1 MRKRKHWFL
10 PENPDVLRTL
20 VAQADLTVAGAVA
33 FAAWAGGDLAQ
44 EEQVRACEHQA
55 DEVRRQLSQQLRQAF
70 STPVDQEDLFTLSER
85 LDAVLNGLKN
95 VVREADSYALE
106 PDTAIA
112 SLAAEIETGVQHL
125 RTAIDHLAKDG
136 DVATREADEAVSA
149 ERRMEKIYRRAMRD
163 LLAVD
168 DLHVVVT
175 RGELYRRT
183 LEVGE
188 RLTRVADRVWYAV
201 VKEA

>member
-1 MRKRKHWFL
+1 MRKRWFL
-10 PENPDVLRTL
+10 PQNPDVLQTL
-20 VAQADLTVAGAVA
+20 AAQADITVAGAIA
-33 FAAWAGGDLAQ
+33 FASWASGDPTQ
-44 EEQVRACEHQA
+44 EAHVRACEHQA
-55 DEVRRQLSQQLRQAF
+55 DEVRRQLSLQLRQAF

-106 PDTAIA
+106 PDAAIA
-112 SLAAEIETGVQHL
+112 AMANEIATGVQHL
-125 RTAIDHLAKDG
+125 RTAMGHLDKDG
-136 DVATREADEAVSA
+136 DVATREADAAVSA
-149 ERRMEKIYRRAMRD
+149 ERRMEKIYRDAMRG

-168 DLHVVVT
+168 DLREVMT
-175 RGELYRRT
+175 RGEFYRRT
-183 LEVGE
+183 LDIGQ

>member
-1 MRKRKHWFL
+1 MTRHWFL
-10 PENPDVLRTL
+10 PQNPDVMGTL
-20 VAQADLTVAGAVA
+20 ARQADVTVAGANA
-33 FAAWAGGDLAQ
+33 FAAWAGGDLTQQA
-44 EEQVRACEHQA
+44 QVRDCEHQSR
-55 DEVRRQLSQQLRQAF
+55 EVRRQLSTQLRQAF

-95 VVREADSYALE
+95 VVREADSYPLE
-106 PDTAIA
+106 PDAATAAMAGEIA
-112 SLAAEIETGVQHL
+112 TAAVHL
-125 RTAIDHLAKDG
+125 STAVRHLATEA
-136 DVATREADEAVSA
+136 DVATREADAAVAAS
-149 ERRMEKIYRRAMRD
+149 RRMETSYRDAMRGLHD
-163 LLAVD
+163 VD
-168 DLHVVVT
+168 DLRELMI

>member
-1 MRKRKHWFL
+1 M
-10 PENPDVLRTL
+10 
-20 VAQADLTVAGAVA
+20 AGAIA
-33 FAAWAGGDLAQ
+33 FASWAGGDLAQ
-44 EEQVRACEHQA
+44 QAQVRACEHQA
-55 DEVRRQLSQQLRQAF
+55 DEVRRQLSLQLRQAF

-85 LDAVLNGLKN
+85 LDAVLNGVKN
-95 VVREADSYALE
+95 VVREADSYPLE

-112 SLAAEIETGVQHL
+112 AMAGEIATGVQHL

-136 DVATREADEAVSA
+136 DVATREADAAVSA
-149 ERRMEKIYRRAMRD
+149 ERRMEKIYRDAMRG

-168 DLHVVVT
+168 DLREVVT
-175 RGELYRRT
+175 RGEFYRRT
-183 LEVGE
+183 LEIGE

>member
-1 MRKRKHWFL
+1 MRKHWFL
-10 PENPDVLRTL
+10 PQNPDVLQTL
-20 VAQADLTVAGAVA
+20 RAQADITVAGAIA
-33 FAAWAGGDLAQ
+33 FASWASGDLAQ
-44 EEQVRACEHQA
+44 EAQVRECEHQA
-55 DEVRRQLSQQLRQAF
+55 DEVRRQLSLQLRQAF

-106 PDTAIA
+106 PDAAIA
-112 SLAAEIETGVQHL
+112 AMAGEIATGVQHL
-125 RTAIDHLAKDG
+125 RTAMEHLDKDG
-136 DVATREADEAVSA
+136 DVATREADAAVSA
-149 ERRMEKIYRRAMRD
+149 ERRMEKIYRDAMRG

-168 DLHVVVT
+168 DLREVVT
-175 RGELYRRT
+175 RGEFYRRT
-183 LEVGE
+183 LDIGQ

>member
-1 MRKRKHWFL
+1 MRGHWFL
-10 PENPDVLRTL
+10 PQNPDVLATL
-20 VAQADLTVAGAVA
+20 RAQADITVAGADA

-44 EEQVRACEHQA
+44 EAQVRASEHHA
-55 DEVRRQLSQQLRQAF
+55 DEVRRQLSLQLRQAF

-95 VVREADSYALE
+95 VVREADSYKLE
-106 PDTAIA
+106 PDAAIA
-112 SLAAEIETGVQHL
+112 ALAGEIATGLRHL
-125 RTAIDHLAKDG
+125 RTAMDHLDKDG
-136 DVATREADEAVSA
+136 DVATREADAAVSA
-149 ERRMEKIYRRAMRD
+149 ERRMEKIYRDAMHG

-168 DLHVVVT
+168 DLREVMT
-175 RGELYRRT
+175 RGEFYRRT

>member
-1 MRKRKHWFL
+1 MRGHWFL
-10 PENPDVLRTL
+10 PQNPDVLATL
-20 VAQADLTVAGAVA
+20 RAQADITVAGADA

-44 EEQVRACEHQA
+44 EAGVRASEHQA
-55 DEVRRQLSQQLRQAF
+55 DEVRRQLSLQLRQAF

-95 VVREADSYALE
+95 VVREADSYQLE
-106 PDTAIA
+106 PDAAIA
-112 SLAAEIETGVQHL
+112 ALAGEIATGLRHL
-125 RTAIDHLAKDG
+125 RTAMDHLDKDG
-136 DVATREADEAVSA
+136 DVATREADAAVSA
-149 ERRMEKIYRRAMRD
+149 ERRMEKIYRDAMHG

-168 DLHVVVT
+168 DLREVMT
-175 RGELYRRT
+175 RGEFYRRT

>member
-1 MRKRKHWFL
+1 MSKHWFL
-10 PENPDVLRTL
+10 PQNPDVLQTL
-20 VAQADLTVAGAVA
+20 TAQADITVAGAIA
-33 FAAWAGGDLAQ
+33 FASWASGDLAQ
-44 EEQVRACEHQA
+44 EAQVRACEHQA
-55 DEVRRQLSQQLRQAF
+55 DEVRRQLSLQLRQAF

-106 PDTAIA
+106 PDAAIA
-112 SLAAEIETGVQHL
+112 AMAGEIATGVQHL
-125 RTAIDHLAKDG
+125 RTAMHHLDQDG
-136 DVATREADEAVSA
+136 DVATREADLAVSA
-149 ERRMEKIYRRAMRD
+149 ERRMEKIYRDAMRG

-168 DLHVVVT
+168 DLREVVS
-175 RGELYRRT
+175 RGEFYRRT
-183 LEVGE
+183 LDIGQ